1 VRANLQRRIEQLEAR
16 CRAAQQRV
24 RIVWWRGREPYPEA
38 AEGERLIV
46 VSWQDEDDDAPSSPA
61 PGATLR

>member
-1 VRANLQRRIEQLEAR
+1 MRANLQRRIEQLEAR

-24 RIVWWRGREPYPEA
+24 RIVWWRGREPYPEPV
-38 AEGERLIV
+38 EGERVIV
-46 VSWQDEDDDAPSSPA
+46 VSWQDKDDDAQAVPA